1 MSNSISF
8 AFEGTPV
15 RVISDDIFN
24 PLFVAHDVAKA
35 LGYKKPEN
43 AIKRHCKRQTTT
55 PKQGGGFLTV
65 IPESD
70 LYRLTLR
77 SNLESA
83 ERFQDWVVEDVLP
96 SIRKTGR
103 YEYPYTVNPSDT
115 LTLEQGDTL
124 RDMLKDAVEKLPKDK
139 KAAFMIKG
147 WSKLRAHFKV
157 GYRQIPQSEYAEALS
172 IVSRHVVDALE
183 GELLPPVEEVPPHIV
198 MVPIDTRKDGQHLIV
213 VSGGLVGKYLPTL
226 TSDTQDYDKP
236 WGTLLKARFDNR

>member
-103 YEYPYTVNPSDT
+103 YEYP
-115 LTLEQGDTL
+115 
-124 RDMLKDAVEKLPKDK
+124 
-139 KAAFMIKG
+139 
-147 WSKLRAHFKV
+147 
-157 GYRQIPQSEYAEALS
+157 EALS